1 MKVLVIE
8 LLRSVDPI
16 ADLEKNQSL
25 SLVVVANRCR

>member
-16 ADLEKNQSL
+16 ADLEKNQPL
-25 SLVVVANRCR
+25 SLTANRCR